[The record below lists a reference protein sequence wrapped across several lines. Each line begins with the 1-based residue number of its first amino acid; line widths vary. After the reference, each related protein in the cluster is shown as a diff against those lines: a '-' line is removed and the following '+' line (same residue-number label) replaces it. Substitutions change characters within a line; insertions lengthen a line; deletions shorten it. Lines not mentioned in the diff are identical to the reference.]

1 MRTKKLRRE
10 ILRKFF
16 HLYQLPMIVGYI
28 VLRYY
33 FSERIAVFAIVV
45 VLVII
50 LEYEFLRLDLNIKIP
65 DPFGILRK
73 HEKRGVS
80 GMLFMVLST
89 IVVFTVFDFK
99 IALTALLITVFGDL
113 ISALVGI
120 RYGKHRIKNGKS
132 WEGFASGL
140 VMNLIIAII
149 FLWEYP
155 LVVAAM
161 AIVGSVVEFRTY
173 KLDDNLTV
181 PIASAFA
188 GHTVAF
194 ILGVSLVQLT
204 NPITDLIQF
213 ITAFF

>member
-1 MRTKKLRRE
+1 MRAKKLRKE
-10 ILRKFF
+10 ILRKLF
-16 HLYQLPMIVGYI
+16 HLYQLPMIIGYI

-45 VLVII
+45 ILVFI
-50 LEYEFLRLDLNIKIP
+50 LEYEFLRLDLNVKVP
-65 DPFGILRK
+65 DPFGIMRK
-73 HEKRGVS
+73 HEKKNVS

-89 IVVFTVFDFK
+89 IVVFTVFDFR

-113 ISALVGI
+113 VSALVGI
-120 RYGKHRIKNGKS
+120 RYGKHKIKTGKT
-132 WEGFASGL
+132 WEGFAAGL
-140 VMNLIIAII
+140 VMNLFIAGV

-155 LVVAAM
+155 LILFAM
-161 AIVGSVVEFRTY
+161 AIVASVVEFLTY

-181 PIASAFA
+181 PISSAFA

-204 NPITDLIQF
+204 NPITDLYQF
-213 ITAFF
+213 LTSFF